1 MLYEKERELAEL
13 SIKDWTSNEV
23 FTFGWFFM
31 VAIIIITYAVWL
43 KLVDRKRGTGLL
55 LIGSLE
61 AVAKL
66 IFVAILLDNILGLYD
81 YNIRLLPVPAN
92 VFATSV
98 TLSPIFIML
107 VTQYT
112 SSWKGYLLWTAVS
125 NAILCF
131 VIFPIYTAVGILEFH
146 KGWNVFYHF
155 LALYAIAIC
164 VRVVFLWITGTQKRL
179 EEKTG

>member
-1 MLYEKERELAEL
+1 MLYEKERELAEQ

-23 FTFGWFFM
+23 FTFGWFLM